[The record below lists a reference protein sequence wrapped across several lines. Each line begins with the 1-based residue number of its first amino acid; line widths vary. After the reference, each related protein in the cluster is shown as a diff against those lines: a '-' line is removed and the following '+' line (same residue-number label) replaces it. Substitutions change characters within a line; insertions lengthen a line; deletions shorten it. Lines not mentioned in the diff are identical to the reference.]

1 MNPLIRSVLFSMVFI
16 IALLFTIVNASAAD
30 LNADTLKIWTQFVE
44 SQEKRMSAEL
54 SSQKGF
60 LYLDFLN
67 PKAAAEER
75 RDLFAGNISTQPMGS
90 GEIRI
95 QGGMIHH
102 WRGSLFVPGMN
113 LDFILAR
120 VQHPE
125 LETSRQEDVLD
136 SRVLE
141 RSPNSMKIYL
151 KLQRSKI
158 VTAVYNTEH
167 IVQFYRYGN
176 DKASSRSVSTKIAE
190 LERVRDK
197 VEQEK
202 PEGQDRGFLWKM
214 NSYWRYQQ
222 VTGGVIIECES
233 ITLSR
238 SIPSWLDALIRPI
251 IKDIAQESL
260 QRTLQ
265 SLRVRLEQAH
275 KKDMTSRSL
284 SNKTESS
291 LMEERLISTYRSK
304 AALSVTGSI
313 RVKATKAPMA
323 TAMSSVAMI
332 A

>member
-1 MNPLIRSVLFSMVFI
+1 MNHLLHRVLFFMVFI
-16 IALLFTIVNASAAD
+16 TALLLAIVNASAAD
-30 LNADTLKIWTQFVE
+30 LSADTLKIWRQFVE
-44 SQEKRMSAEL
+44 SQEKRISAEL
-54 SSQKGF
+54 TSQKGF
-60 LYLDFLN
+60 FSMDFLN
-67 PKAAAEER
+67 PKASAEER
-75 RDLFAGNISTQPMGS
+75 RYLFAGNISTQPMGS

-102 WRGSLFVPGMN
+102 WRGSMFVPGMN
-113 LDFILAR
+113 LDFILSR

-158 VTAVYNTEH
+158 ITAVYNTEH
-167 IVQFYRYGN
+167 RVEFYRYGN

-190 LERVRDK
+190 IERVRDNL
-197 VEQEK
+197 EREK

-222 VTGGVIIECES
+222 VSGGVIIECES

-238 SIPSWLDALIRPI
+238 SIPSLLEMLIRPI
-251 IKDIAQESL
+251 IQDIAQESL

-265 SLRVRLEQAH
+265 SLRIRLKQAH
-275 KKDMTSRSL
+275 QKDRSVD
-284 SNKTESS
+284 S
-291 LMEERLISTYRSK
+291 
-304 AALSVTGSI
+304 
-313 RVKATKAPMA
+313 
-323 TAMSSVAMI
+323 
-332 A
+332 